1 MSVIIDRILN
11 QIGDHEIIDKLLS
24 LSQADLNS
32 LLLEIFEKQTE
43 KFTPANMLNAYRL
56 NRFSVPSE
64 VNPARFHAL
73 EARLYQ

>member
-43 KFTPANMLNAYRL
+43 KFAKGI
-56 NRFSVPSE
+56 SVKPI
-64 VNPARFHAL
+64 FCT
-73 EARLYQ
+73 

>member
-43 KFTPANMLNAYRL
+43 KFTPANMLKAYRL
-56 NRFSVPSE
+56 N
-64 VNPARFHAL
+64 
-73 EARLYQ
+73 